1 MTPRGTTYVTVGSHG
16 FYYRETISTGSISQD
31 HSASSDHTRQPQTSS
46 SADAIPSA
54 SVSELVD
61 SSSERLVQ
69 QLNER
74 ARMSNPAWLLYVA
87 AAAALAG
94 LLLLPPVPALPS
106 LPSLPDVTMRFS
118 AERARNTT
126 DEYSMLTARYGE
138 PNSVLLT
145 DGPVPVGTARYDAV
159 HVDVVFV
166 PNGCVEAYGEVERGF
181 ADRPRYS
188 APAKSRTKGGKQCGA
203 SPITGWTTIKYINTP
218 ENYEIPADIAT
229 ARLDKI
235 TVKRAARPIPER
247 RGSADGRL
255 KPSPEMQSNKESQ
268 VAVQQLRRKVEAMRR
283 DVEADGQR
291 VLYSE
296 VGLPVCALGL
306 FVAGLFV
313 HRKNT
318 RERISRLFY
327 ELGEAEQQRHSIVH
341 QAGAG
346 VLARA
351 QYPVADGERGSEPCR
366 GQLLAQF
373 MWPA

>member
-145 DGPVPVGTARYDAV
+145 DGPVPVGTARM
-159 HVDVVFV
+159 
-166 PNGCVEAYGEVERGF
+166 
-181 ADRPRYS
+181 
-188 APAKSRTKGGKQCGA
+188 
-203 SPITGWTTIKYINTP
+203 TP
-218 ENYEIPADIAT
+218 CTLMSCSCQT
-229 ARLDKI
+229 A
-235 TVKRAARPIPER
+235 A
-247 RGSADGRL
+247 
-255 KPSPEMQSNKESQ
+255 
-268 VAVQQLRRKVEAMRR
+268 
-283 DVEADGQR
+283 
-291 VLYSE
+291 
-296 VGLPVCALGL
+296 
-306 FVAGLFV
+306 
-313 HRKNT
+313 
-318 RERISRLFY
+318 
-327 ELGEAEQQRHSIVH
+327 
-341 QAGAG
+341 
-346 VLARA
+346 
-351 QYPVADGERGSEPCR
+351 
-366 GQLLAQF
+366 
-373 MWPA
+373 